1 MEPLV
6 VIMQFF
12 KFKDY
17 VRSWSTWVLAG
28 VAVTPVLDAN
38 VQTVADLLPENWKP
52 YFVTAL
58 GVVGLVVRVIKQK

>member
-1 MEPLV
+1 
-6 VIMQFF
+6 MQFF

-38 VQTVADLLPENWKP
+38 VQVVADLLPENWKP

>member
-1 MEPLV
+1 
-6 VIMQFF
+6 MQLF

-38 VQTVADLLPENWKP
+38 VQAVADMLPDNWKP
-52 YFVTAL
+52 WFITGL
-58 GVVGLVVRVIKQK
+58 GVVGLVVRAIKQK